1 MRALASAPTP
11 ATRGVVHRCART
23 RAHRARPRASASD
36 PSSSAR
42 PPSARYEKTWS
53 NPTGNVLTDVVP
65 GVVWA
70 AERPFTWNA
79 IDVGGKMAVVRL
91 RDGALWVHSP
101 IDLDDAT
108 RAAIDALGSV
118 KHVVS
123 PNYEHVKW
131 AAQWKEAY
139 PDATLYGCPG
149 MRAKKPGIPW
159 DAEVGED
166 GAPEAWGGE
175 FDVALFD
182 CEVNPFTSTPFFNEV
197 VFCHAASGVAFV
209 TDVFWNYPGGDDVP
223 PGTRLWKFGMDRVY
237 LPFYRA
243 AMVRDREKFARAR
256 EKVLSWD
263 FDAALP
269 CHGSFIPRGAKD
281 ALRRHLA
288 L

>member
-1 MRALASAPTP
+1 M
-11 ATRGVVHRCART
+11 
-23 RAHRARPRASASD
+23 
-36 PSSSAR
+36 
-42 PPSARYEKTWS
+42 
-53 NPTGNVLTDVVP
+53 
-65 GVVWA
+65 
-70 AERPFTWNA
+70 
-79 IDVGGKMAVVRL
+79 RL

-108 RAAIDALGSV
+108 RAAIRRARVGETRRVAKLRAREVGGAVEGGVPRRDALRVPGDESEEAGDSV
-118 KHVVS
+118 GTRR
-123 PNYEHVKW
+123 W
-131 AAQWKEAY
+131 A
-139 PDATLYGCPG
+139 
-149 MRAKKPGIPW
+149 
-159 DAEVGED
+159 ED

-263 FDAALP
+263 FDARAAVSRVVHP
-269 CHGSFIPRGAKD
+269 ARRERRAAEAPRAVNASSG
-281 ALRRHLA
+281 
-288 L
+288 